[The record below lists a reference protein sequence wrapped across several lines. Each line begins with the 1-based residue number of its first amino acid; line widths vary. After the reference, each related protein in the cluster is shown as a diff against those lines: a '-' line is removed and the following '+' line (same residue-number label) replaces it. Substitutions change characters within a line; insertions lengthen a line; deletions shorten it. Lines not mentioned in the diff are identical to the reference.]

1 MHHSSEPQHQYQL
14 QHQHEQHQKS
24 QLKQQLHQ
32 QGHQPYQQQQK
43 QHQHQP
49 GLIPSPN
56 GSTATKKKSRL
67 SYSINFKLAAVRHA
81 ESHGNRATAR
91 YLGIN
96 EKQIRDWRSKK
107 SSLMNTNV
115 NAKRLKGAGRQC
127 SDSNKRLNKGASSG
141 GHQTSLNNN
150 NSNSNKKIHSAS
162 FMPIINHHLHH
173 HAQQQSGYDFSW
185 WSQCLPHS
193 ESTIMKEETRDD
205 SFSSSS
211 PSPPSLSPSN
221 NNNNNYVT
229 HSIRSIIE
237 KTNVGTQRPNS
248 RDTLYSVQPHLHFSS
263 DNDEPTYRTICRSDD
278 EGEQELKE
286 KISCA
291 LALLELKKTSKK
303 LGSFGQYHQQSV
315 ITW

>member
-1 MHHSSEPQHQYQL
+1 MDVVDYST
-14 QHQHEQHQKS
+14 EQ
-24 QLKQQLHQ
+24 KQQQH
-32 QGHQPYQQQQK
+32 HQQQQQHRHLQQEHQQQQQ
-43 QHQHQP
+43 QHQQQQQP

-56 GSTATKKKSRL
+56 GSTTPKKKSRL

-127 SDSNKRLNKGASSG
+127 GDSNKRPSKGVSNST
-141 GHQTSLNNN
+141 HHTSLNNAN
-150 NSNSNKKIHSAS
+150 NSNSNIKNPSTS
-162 FMPIINHHLHH
+162 FMPVVNHHLNH
-173 HAQQQSGYDFSW
+173 HAQQSRYDFSW

-193 ESTIMKEETRDD
+193 KSIIMKDEFRDD
-205 SFSSSS
+205 SFSSS
-211 PSPPSLSPSN
+211 PSPPSLSPNN

-229 HSIRSIIE
+229 HSIKSIIE
-237 KTNVGTQRPNS
+237 ESHAQRPS
-248 RDTLYSVQPHLHFSS
+248 RGTLYCSPPQLHFSP
-263 DNDEPTYRTICRSDD
+263 DNENVQRQVYKSDD

-303 LGSFGQYHQQSV
+303 LGSFGQYYQHPV